1 MINKAVQD
9 AMNNQ
14 IQAELHSSYIY
25 LSMAAYYESLNL
37 SGFAH
42 WMRAQS
48 QEELAHAMKFFAH
61 INGRGGRVTL
71 MTIAAPPIEFED
83 PLTAF
88 RMAYEHEQKITG
100 LIGDLYRLATNEHD
114 YPALSLLQWFIDE
127 QVEEESST
135 GSVVEMLEKVGDNS
149 MGLFMVDRQ
158 LAARGS

>member
-1 MINKAVQD
+1 MMNKAVQG

-37 SGFAH
+37 AGFAR
-42 WMRAQS
+42 WMRLQS
-48 QEELAHAMKFFAH
+48 QEELAHAMKLFDH
-61 INGRGGRVTL
+61 IDERGGRVILT
-71 MTIAAPPIEFED
+71 TIDAPPVDFED

-88 RMAYEHEQKITG
+88 KMAFAHEQKITG
-100 LIGDLYRLATNEHD
+100 LINDLYKLATDEND
-114 YPALSLLQWFIDE
+114 YAALSLLQWFVDE
-127 QVEEESST
+127 QIEEESST

-158 LAARGS
+158 LAGRGS